1 MRFWRCPDGTGV
13 RYDRVND
20 ARLDHEWSV
29 PSELP
34 MLRGSLVW
42 KLTIWF
48 LLLSL
53 LPIGVIVL
61 FVRQDVSEE
70 LTNLAKEDTGS
81 QVSLLANEISSAIDD
96 RRLQELIGGATN
108 ETQVAFLVG
117 EDGAYVAHGD
127 EAGFGGLMSDDFSA
141 EVVRHVLDGTD
152 GVVVEEG
159 TGRFV
164 GFSTVPAGALGR
176 RTLFGLLP
184 IKAVLAMDESVVSAP
199 MSRIERS
206 AIVQLVVTLLVISM
220 AIGVAVWVVV
230 RPIQRLTSAA
240 QEVGAGNLDVQI
252 DPANMKGE
260 LKVLT
265 NAFNQMTRQ
274 VAGRTRELE
283 ELGRAIL
290 NGPPDASTLSEV
302 LGEHVSLMFPHSQ
315 LEIRV
320 FPDQTLLRHPDD
332 RQPVAG
338 SAWEWLAT
346 QSEAQHFLPGE
357 VPPWDTQA
365 ADDALVVTPVLD
377 VETKEPIGGI
387 HLSLPATLAR
397 HLGLRELVDHHLDLG
412 GAPGRANTGDKMLT
426 LVASALAGG
435 DCIDDADALRAG
447 GTVGVLGCVV
457 KAPSTLGTFLR
468 SFRWGHVR
476 QLDRVSRQL
485 LARAWAA
492 GAGPGDSS
500 LTIDLDSTICETYG
514 LAKEGARHHGYTG
527 AGGYHPLLAIAAG
540 TGEVLMSRL
549 REGRANTARGAAH
562 FLRETVGRVRY
573 GGARGQLTV
582 RADSGFYAHTVV
594 AACRE
599 MDVRFSIT
607 IRQRASLRDLIEA
620 IPEEDW
626 TPIPYWMDGAA
637 DVAETTYTPFQT
649 KPDAAPVRLIV
660 RRVKPT
666 PGSQLA
672 LFARYSYHAFITDR
686 DGETLELEADHR
698 RHAEVENAIRDLKY
712 GVGLNHM
719 PSARFAANGAWLAG
733 QVMAHN
739 LARWTARIGLG
750 ERTVITKTLR
760 RRVFALV
767 GRITR
772 SARRLTLHLPRRWP
786 WETQFS
792 RALARLQAIPFPA

>member
-1 MRFWRCPDGTGV
+1 MLPQNKPD
-13 RYDRVND
+13 RIRILFDD
-20 ARLDHEWSV
+20 HRLV
-29 PSELP
+29 
-34 MLRGSLVW
+34 
-42 KLTIWF
+42 
-48 LLLSL
+48 
-53 LPIGVIVL
+53 
-61 FVRQDVSEE
+61 
-70 LTNLAKEDTGS
+70 
-81 QVSLLANEISSAIDD
+81 ANA
-96 RRLQELIGGATN
+96 
-108 ETQVAFLVG
+108 
-117 EDGAYVAHGD
+117 
-127 EAGFGGLMSDDFSA
+127 
-141 EVVRHVLDGTD
+141 
-152 GVVVEEG
+152 
-159 TGRFV
+159 
-164 GFSTVPAGALGR
+164 
-176 RTLFGLLP
+176 GLL
-184 IKAVLAMDESVVSAP
+184 
-199 MSRIERS
+199 
-206 AIVQLVVTLLVISM
+206 
-220 AIGVAVWVVV
+220 
-230 RPIQRLTSAA
+230 
-240 QEVGAGNLDVQI
+240 
-252 DPANMKGE
+252 
-260 LKVLT
+260 
-265 NAFNQMTRQ
+265 
-274 VAGRTRELE
+274 
-283 ELGRAIL
+283 
-290 NGPPDASTLSEV
+290 
-302 LGEHVSLMFPHSQ
+302 
-315 LEIRV
+315 
-320 FPDQTLLRHPDD
+320 
-332 RQPVAG
+332 
-338 SAWEWLAT
+338 
-346 QSEAQHFLPGE
+346 
-357 VPPWDTQA
+357 
-365 ADDALVVTPVLD
+365 
-377 VETKEPIGGI
+377 
-387 HLSLPATLAR
+387 LPATLAR

-492 GAGPGDSS
+492 GAGPGDSP

-527 AGGYHPLLAIAAG
+527 ARGYHPLLAIAAG

-599 MDVRFSIT
+599 MDVRFSIA
-607 IRQRASLRDLIEA
+607 IRQRARLRNLIEA
-620 IPEEDW
+620 IPEDAW

-660 RRVKPT
+660 RRVKPA

-672 LFARYSYHAFITDR
+672 LFATYSYHGFITDR

-719 PSARFAANGAWLAG
+719 PSARFAANGAWLAV

-750 ERTVITKTLR
+750 QQTVTTKTLR
-760 RRVFALV
+760 RRVFALA

-786 WETQFS
+786 WEEQFS
-792 RALARLQAIPFPA
+792 RALARLRAIPLPSLTAPAQSSATDPPVRARIIAPVTNPSVPANSRQPRPRAPLAVSYPAISSLATATVGRHRCPQKRLQTAPQPPGYPSSSPDHRACNSLTPFRCPHAVHPCPSVDSG